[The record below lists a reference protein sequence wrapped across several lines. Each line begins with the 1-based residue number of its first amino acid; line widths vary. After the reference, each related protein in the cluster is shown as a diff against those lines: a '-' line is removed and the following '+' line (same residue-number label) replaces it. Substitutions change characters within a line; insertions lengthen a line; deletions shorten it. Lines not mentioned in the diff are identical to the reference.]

1 VSANIVASN
10 GRLRPEGRPRWHLA
24 EGFARLGRSRTG
36 RLALTCGGAALALAL
51 LALTARHLAE
61 FSWPF
66 SRGHP
71 GLLVAVGL
79 LFLAAYALKVHAWH
93 RLFAADERPPR
104 LALAA
109 ANGAGAVMGLAFPG
123 RFDDAIRIAIV
134 RRHPGCPASVR
145 TLGLSLAMLG
155 LIDTAALAPLAFAAA
170 AFSGHSV
177 GVRAGL
183 AVVGGAGIGA
193 AALIVALPRM
203 ASSRR
208 VLRYRVGRWL
218 KPRTTSPRDALRAW
232 MLVSAYWPVRA
243 VALLLLFGT
252 LGIGFSFPLAAI
264 FLCAG
269 AAAGALPIGPAGAA
283 TQAGAGAAALIASGV
298 GTSQAVGVAIVGQ
311 ALGVLCGGAIF
322 LFAVAWRT
330 RLQLVSRLVPN
341 RAVA

>member
-1 VSANIVASN
+1 MSTGIVVSN
-10 GRLRPEGRPRWHLA
+10 GTSAAKGRAGRNPVEHV
-24 EGFARLGRSRTG
+24 ARLGRSRTG
-36 RLALTCGGAALALAL
+36 RLALTGGGAALALAL
-51 LALTARHLAE
+51 MALTARHLAE
-61 FSWPF
+61 SSWPL

-79 LFLAAYALKVHAWH
+79 LFLTAYALKVYAWQ

-104 LALAA
+104 IALAA

-134 RRHPGCPASVR
+134 RRYPGCPASVR

-170 AFSGHSV
+170 AFPGHSI
-177 GVRAGL
+177 GMRAGL

-203 ASSRR
+203 AASRR
-208 VLRYRVGRWL
+208 ILRFRLGRWL

-232 MLVSAYWPVRA
+232 MLVSAYWPIRA

-252 LGIGFSFPLAAI
+252 LGIGFSFPLAAL

-269 AAAGALPIGPAGAA
+269 AAAGALPIGPASAA
-283 TQAGAGAAALIASGV
+283 TQAGAGAAALMASGV
-298 GTSQAVGVAIVGQ
+298 GASQAVGAAIVGQ
-311 ALGVLCGGAIF
+311 ALGVMCGGAIF

-330 RLQLVSRLVPN
+330 RPQLLSRLVPN
-341 RAVA
+341 RAVV